1 MGRGTKVVCYLKE
14 DHLEYLEERKLKDLI
29 KKHSEFIGFNIE
41 LYVEKS
47 TEKEVTESDDEE
59 EKKDEEKKDDEKDED
74 DKPKIQEVDEDE
86 DKEKK
91 KKKKKVKE
99 ITHEYEQINKMKPI
113 WMRKPADIT
122 KEEYGAF

>member
-1 MGRGTKVVCYLKE
+1 M
-14 DHLEYLEERKLKDLI
+14 KDLI

-59 EKKDEEKKDDEKDED
+59 EKKDDKDDITAKDED
-74 DKPKIQEVDEDE
+74 KDEDSKPKIEEVTEDE

-99 ITHEYEQINKMKPI
+99 ISHEYEQINKMKPI

>member
-1 MGRGTKVVCYLKE
+1 
-14 DHLEYLEERKLKDLI
+14 LI

-59 EKKDEEKKDDEKDED
+59 EEKKDDDKKIDENEED
-74 DKPKIQEVDEDE
+74 DKPKIEEVDENE
-86 DKEKK
+86 NKEKK

-99 ITHEYEQINKMKPI
+99 ISHEYEQINKMKPI
-113 WMRKPADIT
+113 WMRKPADVT
-122 KEEYGAF
+122 KEE